1 MKSIIKLSF
10 LISFFLISNSI
21 SAQISYK
28 DSASFTDKEIVRK
41 TNLRLNNVKSG
52 MMFGGAFVVAGAV
65 FNIVAINKNFPE
77 SKNYPTITEYENAV
91 LKYNNNQKGL
101 KSTSV
106 YLTAA
111 GGLAMMISGF
121 GIATIKLKQTSQ
133 NKISL
138 KTNLLNFGICYQY

>member
-1 MKSIIKLSF
+1 
-10 LISFFLISNSI
+10 
-21 SAQISYK
+21 
-28 DSASFTDKEIVRK
+28 
-41 TNLRLNNVKSG
+41 